1 MFRVLLSFILTAF
14 LFVGILSTANYF
26 LSSETKTPQV
36 ISVTTYNVEFQ
47 RITIKQIDQLTA
59 DYNFPFTS
67 KNSLR

>member
-14 LFVGILSTANYF
+14 LFIGIFSTANYF
-26 LSSETKTPQV
+26 VSTETKASKV
-36 ISVTTYNVEFQ
+36 ISVTTSNVEFQ

-59 DYNFPFTS
+59 DYNFSFTS